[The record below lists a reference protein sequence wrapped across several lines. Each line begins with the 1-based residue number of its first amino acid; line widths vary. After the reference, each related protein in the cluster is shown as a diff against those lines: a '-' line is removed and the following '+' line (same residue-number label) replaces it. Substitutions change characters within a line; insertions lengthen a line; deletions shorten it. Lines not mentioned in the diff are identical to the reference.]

1 MIIALGMLVFGV
13 NFNLFYLILLR
24 KAKAAF
30 ADEELKWYLV
40 ILLAAVALIALNVAP
55 LYDDVSRLLRDVFFT
70 VSSTLTTTGYVT
82 VNFDTWPVFSHLLL
96 LLLTFAGAM
105 GGSTAGGMK
114 ISRLVLYAKSARAE
128 LKRQR
133 EPGRIVPVM
142 FNQRPITREAQ
153 RALFGYLA
161 VYLSMFVALLI
172 IVSLEV
178 PDFVSAFSAVSATIN
193 NIGLGLNVVG
203 PTGSYAQFNQHA
215 KLILA
220 FSMIAGRLEMW
231 PVIILLSKRTW
242 KKV

>member
-1 MIIALGMLVFGV
+1 M
-13 NFNLFYLILLR
+13 ILLR

-55 LYDDVSRLLRDVFFT
+55 LYDNVSRLLRDVFFT

-142 FNQRPITREAQ
+142 FNKRPITREAQ

-193 NIGLGLNVVG
+193 NIGLGLNMVG
-203 PTGSYAQFNQHA
+203 PTGSYASFSLFT
-215 KLILA
+215 KLLLS
-220 FSMIAGRLEMW
+220 FCMIAGRLEIW
-231 PVIILLSKRTW
+231 PIIILFSRKTW
-242 KKV
+242 RKV